1 MAKQTGIIKLK
12 GTIDDIAFYKTAD
25 GHLARA
31 KGGVDSDKIKHS
43 AAFARTRENNS
54 EFGRA
59 GQGGKLIRT
68 ALRSL
73 MQKAKDRRVVSRLTT
88 LLLAIIKT
96 DAVNSRGNRTLAE
109 GNLAM
114 LEDFDFNVN
123 GKLGTTFFGQF
134 LPSFDRVT
142 GEATIAVDAFAATEQ
157 VGAPSGT
164 THYKMAMGVAELDF
178 ANKTF
183 SFSEMDLGIL
193 PYDNAPVAATNL
205 TASVNPNST
214 LPIITVMGIEF
225 YQEVNG
231 QYYSLKNGAF
241 NALNVVN
248 VDKV

>member
-1 MAKQTGIIKLK
+1 MAKQAGIIKLK
-12 GTIDDIAFYKTAD
+12 GTIEDISFYKSAD

-31 KGGVDSDKIKHS
+31 KGGVDRDKILHG

-96 DAVNSRGNRTLAE
+96 DAVNSRGNRNLSE
-109 GNLAM
+109 GNLEM
-114 LEDFDFNVN
+114 LEDFDFNIN

-134 LPSFDRVT
+134 IPSFDRVT
-142 GEATIAVDAFAATEQ
+142 GDATVAVDAFSATEQ

-178 ANKTF
+178 NNK
-183 SFSEMDLGIL
+183 SFSYAETDLGIL
-193 PYDNAPVAATNL
+193 PYNNAPVAPTNL
-205 TASVNPNST
+205 TASVNPNSI
-214 LPIITVMGIEF
+214 LPIVMVLGIEF

-231 QYYSLKNGAF
+231 EYYSLKNGAF